1 MTMGKYKEHPKNNV
15 LSIRVTDEEKEL
27 FDEIKRH
34 TRKNISMLMRE
45 AMQLYSPYVE
55 VATSH
60 GR

>member
-1 MTMGKYKEHPKNNV
+1 MGKYKEHPKYNV
-15 LSIRVTDEEKEL
+15 LSIRVTDEEKKL

-55 VATSH
+55 VAARH